1 MGAVDARGPVCLI
14 RPPAVETFRFS
25 SLSITP
31 PLGLAYVAGAIEAAG
46 HEVQVIDA
54 VTAAPTKHTRYFR
67 GYLVGLASDE
77 LAARV
82 PADAKAVGI
91 TVVFTHEWP
100 AIVQLIEAIKA
111 RLPDVPII
119 LGGEHVSSMPEF
131 CLMTSKADFLVLG
144 EGEETVV
151 ELLDALDRGMP
162 HAELL
167 GIGYREPAVAANGN
181 GAAPA
186 NANGHGARPGAASAV
201 VNPRRERTLAIDAI
215 ARPAWHLIDL
225 DTYHEHRWMGG
236 MYSSTKSV
244 PILATRGCPYQCTY
258 CSAPNMWTPRWIP
271 RDPKLVVDE
280 IEYYMQTFGARNF
293 PFQDLTAII
302 KRDWIVQFCQ
312 ELLARGLEITWQM
325 PTGTRSEAIDAEVA
339 QLLRKTNMI
348 SMAYAPES
356 GSETTRQL
364 IKKKM
369 KTDRMFESMR
379 AAVDA
384 ELNVMVFMVIGFPHD
399 KDEHIRENL
408 AFLETIA
415 DIGIND
421 AAVGFYMALPGTQIF
436 DSLYDSGQITLDRE
450 YFRHILSS
458 TSLWATSTYSG
469 LSRPRLTYWKFKLMR
484 HFYRQPRQLV
494 HSTSL
499 FTSIKQA
506 MRGLRGDHQDET
518 KMQSAVRNGVTSFVD
533 NLKVMP
539 TRGWMSRR
547 EERRFF
553 DQWDGIYRSIR
564 TNNLACGAALPGP
577 ADTTELHERNVT
589 KLIKEIHGTRRR
601 IPVGVAVSAEHAE
614 PAG

>member
-1 MGAVDARGPVCLI
+1 MRTVNTSSPVCLI

-31 PLGLAYVAGAIEAAG
+31 PLGLAYIAGAVEAAG
-46 HEVQVIDA
+46 HTVEIVDA

-67 GYLVGLASDE
+67 GYLVGSSFDE
-77 LAARV
+77 IADRV

-100 AIVQLIEAIKA
+100 AIVRLVEAIKA
-111 RLPDVPII
+111 RYPDVPVI

-131 CLMTSKADFLVLG
+131 CLLTSQADALVMG
-144 EGEETVV
+144 EGEETVI
-151 ELLDALDRGMP
+151 ELLDAIDEGRP
-162 HAELL
+162 FADIL
-167 GIGYREPAVAANGN
+167 GVAYRERTGDGTDGV
-181 GAAPA
+181 
-186 NANGHGARPGAASAV
+186 V
-201 VNPRRERTLAIDAI
+201 VNPRRERRLAIDDI

-271 RDPKLVVDE
+271 RDPKKVVDE
-280 IEYYMQTFGARNF
+280 IEHYIERFGARNF

-302 KRDWIVQFCQ
+302 KREWVVEFCE
-312 ELLARGLEITWQM
+312 ELLARGLDITWQM
-325 PTGTRSEAIDAEVA
+325 PTGTRSEAIDPEVA
-339 QLLRKTNMI
+339 QLLKKTNMI

-369 KTDRMFESMR
+369 KTDRMLESMR

-399 KDEHIRENL
+399 TDEHLRENL
-408 AFLETIA
+408 TFLEQIA
-415 DIGIND
+415 EVGIND

-469 LSRPRLTYWKFKLMR
+469 LSRPKLTYWKFRMLR

-499 FTSIKQA
+499 FTTVMQA
-506 MRGLRGDHQDET
+506 LKSLRGDQQDET
-518 KMQSAVRNGVTSFVD
+518 KLQSAFRNGVVSALDT
-533 NLKVMP
+533 LRTKP

-547 EERRFF
+547 RERRFF
-553 DQWDGIYRSIR
+553 DDWDAIYRDIR
-564 TNNLACGAALPGP
+564 ANNLACGAALPGP
-577 ADTTELHERNVT
+577 ADTTELHKRNVT
-589 KLIKEIHGTRRR
+589 KLIKGVHGTKRR
-601 IPVGVAVSAEHAE
+601 IPVSVAVTPE
-614 PAG
+614 PSPTPAATPPPVPDRREPEPV

>member
-1 MGAVDARGPVCLI
+1 MRAVEKSGPVCLI

-31 PLGLAYVAGAIEAAG
+31 PLGLACVAGAIEAAG
-46 HEVQVIDA
+46 HTVEVVDA
-54 VTAAPTKHTRYFR
+54 VTSAPTRHTRYFR
-67 GYLVGLASDE
+67 GYLVGLGFDDIVD
-77 LAARV
+77 RI
-82 PADAKAVGI
+82 PADTKAIGI

-100 AIVQLIEAIKA
+100 AITRLAESIKQ
-111 RLPDVPII
+111 RLPDVPVI

-131 CLMTSKADFLVLG
+131 CLLTSQADLLVMG

-151 ELLDALDRGMP
+151 ELLDALDRGTP
-162 HAELL
+162 CAELL
-167 GIGYREPAVAANGN
+167 GIAYREGTGDGTSDV
-181 GAAPA
+181 
-186 NANGHGARPGAASAV
+186 V
-201 VNPRRERTLAIDAI
+201 VNPRRERTLAIDDI
-215 ARPAWHLIDL
+215 PRPAWHLIDL
-225 DTYHEHRWMGG
+225 DTYHQHRWMGG

-271 RDPKLVVDE
+271 RDPKKVVDE
-280 IEYYMQTFGARNF
+280 IEHYIERFGARNF

-302 KRDWIVQFCQ
+302 KREWILDFCK
-312 ELLARGLEITWQM
+312 ELLARDLEITWQM
-325 PTGTRSEAIDAEVA
+325 PTGTRSEAIDPEVA
-339 QLLRKTNMI
+339 QLLKQTNMI

-369 KTDRMFESMR
+369 KTDRMLESMK

-384 ELNVMVFMVIGFPHD
+384 QLNVMVFMVIGFPHD

-408 AFLETIA
+408 EFLEKIA

-436 DSLYDSGQITLDRE
+436 DSLYDSGQISIDRE

-484 HFYRQPRQLV
+484 HFYSQPRQLV
-494 HSTSL
+494 NSTSI
-499 FTSIKQA
+499 FTTVVQA
-506 MRGLRGDHQDET
+506 FRSLKGDQQDET
-518 KMQSAVRNGVTSFVD
+518 KMQSAFRNGVISAFDT
-533 NLKVMP
+533 LKTKP

-547 EERRFF
+547 RERRFF
-553 DQWDGIYRSIR
+553 DDWDSIYRGIR
-564 TNNLACGAALPGP
+564 ASNLACGAALAAP
-577 ADTTELHERNVT
+577 ADTTELHQRNVT
-589 KLIKEIHGTRRR
+589 KLIKSTHGTRRR
-601 IPVGVAVSAEHAE
+601 IPVGVVVSSE
-614 PAG
+614 PAEQPREHETV